1 MKNFL
6 KHDKDS
12 VLAKTVNKQGKDI
25 YKVSDKG
32 SSSFSS
38 FSEEEK
44 SAYTK
49 IINNVLAND
58 IHISKFLPINPENM
72 DMFMSLRDGKILC
85 KLINLVE
92 HKIEEKVINLKDSL
106 NIFQMTENLNLAIN
120 SSKLIGCNIVG
131 MNSSIILDQKYAMIL
146 GLLWQIIKQVLM
158 KDISL
163 KNLPQ
168 LIRLLKEGETL
179 EDLKKLSQENLLLR
193 WFNFHLAAA
202 GHPDKITNFSQDVT
216 DSVKYTVLLHQLDK
230 VKCSNAALDESLVE
244 KRAEMMLN
252 VSKKLNVESY
262 ITPNDVLNGN
272 SRLNTLFT
280 ATIFNNC
287 HGFDSPTEKE
297 KQEVAKLFNDDAEG
311 SREERA
317 FRNWINC
324 MGIEDLRVNNLYE
337 DVKDGT
343 ILLRVFDKIHPGC
356 VDWKNVDKTTKNKFK
371 KIVNCNECIN
381 AAKKCNF
388 SIVGIGGTD
397 LHDGNKKLVLA
408 IVWQMMRHQTLKILG
423 NKTEDDL
430 IKWANELVNKGP
442 KITSLKEKS
451 LKNSIFFITL
461 MSAIEPRAINWDMV
475 ILDKEDNESLENN
488 AKYALSIARKIGASI
503 FLAWEDIKDVTLF

>member
-1 MKNFL
+1 MMKNYL

-230 VKCSNAALDESLVE
+230 VKCSNAALDESLLE

-272 SRLNTLFT
+272 SKLNTLFT
-280 ATIFNNC
+280 AAIFKAR
-287 HGFDSPTEKE
+287 HGLDPLSEKE
-297 KQEVAKLFNDDAEG
+297 KLEDEVLQSNKL
-311 SREERA
+311 
-317 FRNWINC
+317 
-324 MGIEDLRVNNLYE
+324 
-337 DVKDGT
+337 
-343 ILLRVFDKIHPGC
+343 
-356 VDWKNVDKTTKNKFK
+356 
-371 KIVNCNECIN
+371 
-381 AAKKCNF
+381 
-388 SIVGIGGTD
+388 
-397 LHDGNKKLVLA
+397 
-408 IVWQMMRHQTLKILG
+408 LK
-423 NKTEDDL
+423 
-430 IKWANELVNKGP
+430 
-442 KITSLKEKS
+442 
-451 LKNSIFFITL
+451 
-461 MSAIEPRAINWDMV
+461 
-475 ILDKEDNESLENN
+475 
-488 AKYALSIARKIGASI
+488 
-503 FLAWEDIKDVTLF
+503 